1 MMRRRQ
7 GVGAPPA
14 GKMLH
19 LEKEVTML
27 EKIATRA
34 IVPVGLAVTGFVA
47 IGCFTLYAILKDD
60 LIHDATQHSQNIANT
75 VILSTK
81 YAMLH
86 NDRQHLGNM
95 ITNIGQ
101 HGDIEHLRIYTPEG
115 VISFSADPQEIGQ
128 QYSKADKRTDISY
141 TKDQHQKI
149 TRRFTSTRG
158 SEVLALAEPIFNDP
172 TCVTACHYHKSSDK
186 VLGVLDLGL
195 NQDHLQ
201 NSLAIMRYRMI
212 LFTLMTLMLTVG
224 GVAALLNRSF
234 IAPIKKL
241 IVVTNDEDNPVANQ
255 PFTGYGELTQ
265 LAQNFQRILGRL
277 RDCRAQLASIKTQ
290 HKDTSGT
297 KQDRN
302 SL

>member
-1 MMRRRQ
+1 MF
-7 GVGAPPA
+7 
-14 GKMLH
+14 
-19 LEKEVTML
+19 

-60 LIHDATQHSQNIANT
+60 LIHDATQNGQNIANT

-115 VISFSADPQEIGQ
+115 VIAFSANPQEIGQ
-128 QYSKADKRTDISY
+128 QFSSAAKPSAMVY
-141 TKDQHQKI
+141 TKDQHQKT
-149 TRRFTSTRG
+149 TRRFTSARG

-172 TCVTACHYHKSSDK
+172 TCVTACHYHKASDK

-212 LFTLMTLMLTVG
+212 LFTVMTLMLTVG

-241 IVVTNDEDNPVANQ
+241 IVITNDEDNPVANQ
-255 PFTGYGELTQ
+255 PFDGYGELSQ

-277 RDCRAQLASIKTQ
+277 RDCRARLTTIETQ
-290 HKDTSGT
+290 QQDTSDSR
-297 KQDRN
+297 QDRKG
-302 SL
+302 S